1 MALAMRI
8 GGIFGH
14 RLEDPTGEHQQL
26 VNALREFLRNISSAD
41 VAASVLTGGMCFKAV
56 ADT

>member
-1 MALAMRI
+1 MRI